1 MSWLKFS
8 VAVVLTSAALV
19 VALFATGAF
28 VVGNAL
34 AQAAPVAAAEMRN
47 HPAMDSRNLPPEL
60 AGLKDVPDSQ
70 KFAHFQGIQ
79 VALTDKDGNPLHI
92 SVTPGVASTVGA
104 NSITLAGND
113 GASRTYTLTDQ
124 TWQRGG
130 TPIANGDKV
139 VVVTLNDTTSARAVV
154 DVTTMQQHAHS

>member
-1 MSWLKFS
+1 MSWVKFS

-28 VVGNAL
+28 FVGNAI
-34 AQAAPVAAAEMRN
+34 AHAAPIAASDMRGHPEMDP
-47 HPAMDSRNLPPEL
+47 HNLPLEL

-70 KFAHFQGIQ
+70 KFSHLQGIQ
-79 VALTDKDGNPLHI
+79 VALTDKDGNPVHI
-92 SVTPGVASTVGA
+92 AVTPGVAKNIGTG
-104 NSITLAGND
+104 SITVAGND
-113 GASRTYTLTDQ
+113 GATHTFAVTDQ

-130 TPIANGDKV
+130 TQVADGDNV

-154 DVTTMQQHAHS
+154 DVTAMHTHS